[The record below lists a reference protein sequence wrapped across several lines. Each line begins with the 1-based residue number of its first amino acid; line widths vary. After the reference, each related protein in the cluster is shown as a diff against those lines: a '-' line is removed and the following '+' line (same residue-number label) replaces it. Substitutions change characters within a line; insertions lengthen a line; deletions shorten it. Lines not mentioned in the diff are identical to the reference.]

1 MKKIIFILVSI
12 LIVGSLFGF
21 VTIKNQSSSTAVS
34 AIERYG
40 SKVNEIVNE
49 KDYYDGKVI
58 VFTQASISQKGFT
71 LSHAYVK
78 KTLFGWKCINTT
90 LGGHGGSIELSSVYY
105 NLNNR
110 IKLITGYVAD
120 DNISKV
126 EIKVNNKIINPELIS
141 INGVRLWTLYL
152 DNNLNPNSINVCGKT
167 EKDNVI
173 RDIDLSGFI
182 SL

>member
-1 MKKIIFILVSI
+1 MRKIFFILMSM
-12 LIVGSLFGF
+12 LIVCSLIGF

-40 SKVNEIVNE
+40 SKVNEIVSE

-58 VFTQASISQKGFT
+58 VFTQDSISQKGFT

-90 LGGHGGSIELSSVYY
+90 FGGHGGSVLLSSGYY
-105 NLNNR
+105 KLNNN
-110 IKLITGYVAD
+110 IKLITGYIAD
-120 DNISKV
+120 NNISKV
-126 EIKVNNKIINPELIS
+126 EIKVNDEIINPELIS

-152 DNNLNPNSINVCGKT
+152 DNDLDLQSINVYGKT
-167 EKDNVI
+167 EKDAVI
-173 RDIDLSGFI
+173 RDINLSEFI
-182 SL
+182 SI